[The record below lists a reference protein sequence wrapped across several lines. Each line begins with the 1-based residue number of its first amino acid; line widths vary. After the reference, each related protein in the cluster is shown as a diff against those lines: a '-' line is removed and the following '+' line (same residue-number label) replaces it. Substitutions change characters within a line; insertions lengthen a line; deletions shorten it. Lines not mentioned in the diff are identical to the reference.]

1 MPEDSKIK
9 KLKELSELYKAGI
22 LTKEELE
29 AEKNKILAKD
39 KSEEENNNAPK
50 SNKEKEEINSSDS
63 ELEDEKTQPSPV
75 YDSNDDYDYDEE
87 EIKEARKKKLIY
99 GGIAFAILIGIGV
112 FIGLYQHRQNQIAYA
127 KEREQAR
134 LDSIAEVE
142 RLLEIHRQDSIA
154 EVERKRKEQMLF
166 IKKMISNGHIMTIG
180 NIMIPSSYEDRTAL
194 QQIKNHL
201 NCEIDGKDYSVLIR
215 GRSNGPA
222 TDDYD
227 GGWESFEYTKPGKNI
242 TSNGTVTYELE
253 WYFRVEEEIVSYH
266 WNLTDDQLIEKY
278 GRFII
283 NEYNE

>member
-1 MPEDSKIK
+1 MDTNKIQ
-9 KLKELSELYKAGI
+9 KLKQLSELFKQGI

-29 AEKNKILAKD
+29 TEKNKILAKD
-39 KSEEENNNAPK
+39 KSEAENNDVSS
-50 SNKEKEEINSSDS
+50 SNKETEEINSSDN
-63 ELEDEKTQPSPV
+63 EPEDEHIQPSPEYHSYV
-75 YDSNDDYDYDEE
+75 DYDDDEG
-87 EIKEARKKKLIY
+87 IKEARKKKFIY
-99 GGIAFAILIGIGV
+99 GGIALAILIGIGV
-112 FIGLYQHRQNQIAYA
+112 FFGLYQHRQNQLAYA

-154 EVERKRKEQMLF
+154 EVERKRKEQILF

-194 QQIKNHL
+194 QRIKNHL

-242 TSNGTVTYELE
+242 TPNGTVTYELE
-253 WYFRVEEEIVSYH
+253 WYFRVEEEIVSYQ